1 MNITSRRPEEESS
14 SVAWLTPRLMCLL
27 ALASL
32 ASAGC
37 AERQDRPEDGT
48 TGQSPGARYETGVA
62 PEQPAGHQRMLDVLA
77 RVVEETRTDN
87 PYVGQGDAPELRA
100 NLAGL
105 PLERPDLRR
114 WLFNR
119 LLCKHEA
126 RLGNWETSI
135 ESCRAAYEQLAVF
148 GGEIPRDEGLDTV
161 FQLGVA
167 YLRLGFVQ
175 NSIQEHTPGSYTLPI
190 EASGVHREQEAT
202 RESLRY
208 FMEVLDLTTPQ
219 VPAYNE
225 ARWLLNLAHMA
236 LGEYPDGVPEKY
248 RIPPALFRSQKEFPH
263 FEDVAP
269 ELGLDTF
276 SLSGGVIADDFDN
289 DGDLDLMVSTADQ
302 GLGIEYFQNN
312 GDGTFTDRTLEAG
325 LAGFLSGQN
334 IVQADYDNDGHLDVL
349 VLRGAWWREVGQ
361 HPNSLLHNNGDGT
374 FTDVTFEAG
383 LAEVHFPTQAGDWA
397 DYDNDGDLDL
407 YLANESGQ
415 WIRSPSQLFRNNGD
429 GTFADVATEAG
440 VENVR
445 YGKSAKW
452 GDYDG
457 DRFPDL
463 YVSNLGAENRLYHNN
478 GDGTFTDVARELGVI
493 MPMGSFPSWFWDV
506 DNDGALDL
514 FVAAYGGP
522 GLPPDVSDVSASYF
536 DQPFGA
542 DLDHIYMGDGRGG
555 FREAHVEMNI
565 KWVTLPMGANFGD
578 IDYDGF
584 PDYYLATGYPY
595 YEGMVPNV
603 MMYNDQGNA
612 FYDVTFAAGLGHI
625 QKGHGIAFAD
635 LDEDGD
641 QDLFAEM
648 GGMWGGD
655 GFYNALY
662 ENPGFGNHWLKVK
675 LIGVQSNRSAIGAS
689 IRADI
694 VENGERRSVYRHVN
708 SGGTFGANPLRQE
721 IGLGTAERIELL
733 EIYWPTSDT
742 TQAFRD
748 VPLDRTLEIT
758 EGEETF
764 RVVQVSGKS
773 FSR

>member
-1 MNITSRRPEEESS
+1 MNCESKRTGKT
-14 SVAWLTPRLMCLL
+14 TPRSWQWMPQLACLVLL
-27 ALASL
+27 ATLL
-32 ASAGC
+32 NAGC
-37 AERQDRPEDGT
+37 GERQGRPKDGADP
-48 TGQSPGARYETGVA
+48 QPPGAHYETGVA
-62 PEQPAGHQRMLDVLA
+62 PAQPDGHQRMLELLD
-77 RVVEETRTDN
+77 RVVEQTRTN
-87 PYVGQGDAPELRA
+87 NAYVGEGDAPELRA
-100 NLAGL
+100 NLAAL

-126 RLGNWETSI
+126 RLGNWEKSI
-135 ESCRAAYEQLAVF
+135 EKCQAAYDQLAVF
-148 GGEIPRDEGLDTV
+148 GGEVPRSEGLDTV
-161 FQLGVA
+161 FQLGA
-167 YLRLGFVQ
+167 AHLRLGFVQ
-175 NSIQEHTPGSYTLPI
+175 NSIREHTPGSYTLPI

-202 RESLRY
+202 RSSLRY
-208 FMEVLDLTTPQ
+208 FLEVLDQTDPE
-219 VPAYNE
+219 VPAHSE
-225 ARWLLNLAHMA
+225 ARWLLNVAYMA
-236 LGEYPDGVPEKY
+236 LGEYPDGVPQEY
-248 RIPPALFRSQKEFPH
+248 RIPPELFRSEREFPH

-269 ELGLDTF
+269 ALGLDTF

-302 GLGIEYFQNN
+302 GLAIEYFQNN

-334 IVQADYDNDGHLDVL
+334 IVQADYDNDGHLDAL
-349 VLRGAWWREVGQ
+349 VLRGAWWRDVGQ
-361 HPNSLLHNNGDGT
+361 HPNSLLRNNGDGT

-383 LAEVHFPTQAGDWA
+383 LGEVHWPTQAGDWA

-415 WIRSPSQLFRNNGD
+415 WIQSPSQLFRNDGD
-429 GTFADVATEAG
+429 GTFTDVAAEAG
-440 VENVR
+440 VENLR

-478 GDGTFTDVARELGVI
+478 GDGTFSDVAPDLQVV
-493 MPMGSFPSWFWDV
+493 MPIGSFPSWFWDV
-506 DNDGALDL
+506 DNDGVLDL
-514 FVAAYGGP
+514 FVAGYGGP
-522 GLPPDVSDVSASYF
+522 GVPPDVSAVAASYF
-536 DQPFGA
+536 GQPFA
-542 DLDHIYMGDGRGG
+542 AELDHIYMGDGQGG
-555 FREAHVEMNI
+555 FREAHAEMNI

-603 MMYNDQGNA
+603 MMYNDRGKT
-612 FYDVTFAAGLGHI
+612 FYDVTFAGGLGHI

-641 QDLFAEM
+641 QDIFAEM

-675 LIGVQSNRSAIGAS
+675 LIGVQSNRSAIGARLRVDLS
-689 IRADI
+689 
-694 VENGERRSVYRHVN
+694 EGGERRSVYRHVN

-721 IGLGTAERIELL
+721 IGLGKAERIELL
-733 EIYWPTSDT
+733 EVYWPTSDT
-742 TQAFRD
+742 TQTFRN
-748 VPLDRTLEIT
+748 VPLDRVLEVT
-758 EGEETF
+758 EGEGTF
-764 RVVQVSGKS
+764 RVLEVSGRS